1 MKFTKLAVYLSVFFA
16 SVLSASA
23 FPADNS
29 WLNNVRPEHPR
40 MIFTKDNLP
49 LVREQIKTI
58 RKKEF
63 EKLQRSVAA
72 LPAVPAVKMRQGMVT
87 PKPDGTY
94 KVTVQASGNEIYK
107 DSKCFLF

>member
-1 MKFTKLAVYLSVFFA
+1 MKITKMAVYLSVFFA
-16 SVLSASA
+16 SVLSAA
-23 FPADNS
+23 HFPADNS

-63 EKLQRSVAA
+63 ENLQSI
-72 LPAVPAVKMRQGMVT
+72 
-87 PKPDGTY
+87 
-94 KVTVQASGNEIYK
+94 VQSLLDDYVSKK
-107 DSKCFLF
+107 DLQNLEQQITMTQWSSLEGE